1 MKVKGTG
8 FMIPENKIKERVK
21 ILASQIDKD
30 YSGKNPIFVGI
41 LKGAFIFMA
50 DLIREM
56 TIPLEVDF
64 LAVSSYGR
72 TTEST
77 GIVQIVKDLSESV
90 EGRHVVLVEDIVDT
104 GLTLKYLYELLL
116 SRKPASLKVCVFLDK
131 RERRKVN
138 VPLHYVGFEV
148 PDYFL
153 VGYGLDYAEK
163 FRHLKYI
170 RALKPEE
177 VIKNEQ

>member
-1 MKVKGTG
+1 MKGESFG
-8 FMIPENKIKERVK
+8 YMITEEKIRKRVK
-21 ILASQIDKD
+21 ELASQLERD
-30 YSGKNPIFVGI
+30 YSDKNPIFIGI

-50 DLIREM
+50 DLIREIS
-56 TIPLEVDF
+56 IPLEVDF
-64 LAVSSYGR
+64 LAVSSYGK

-77 GIVQIVKDLSESV
+77 GIVKIVKDLSESI
-90 EGRHVVLVEDIVDT
+90 EGRHVILVEDIVDT
-104 GLTLKYLYELLL
+104 GLTLKYLYELIL

-131 RERRKVN
+131 RERRKVD

-170 RALKPEE
+170 RALKPDE
-177 VIKNEQ
+177 VIKNG